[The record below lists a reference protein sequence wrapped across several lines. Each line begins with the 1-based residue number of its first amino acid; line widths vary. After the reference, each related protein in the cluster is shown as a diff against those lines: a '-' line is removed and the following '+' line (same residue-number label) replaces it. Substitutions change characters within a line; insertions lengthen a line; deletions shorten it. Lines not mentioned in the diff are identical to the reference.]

1 MFNVIDQY
9 NSFVEN
15 NFIKKNKDQIEFLKQ
30 ADNVWSSFSKTK
42 LFFKD
47 KIFEGIYLYGQ
58 VGTGKTFLLNLFYQN
73 TKIGKKIHFNNLM
86 NEIHEQVKKSENKE
100 LAIENY
106 VKNLSR
112 DYKIIFID
120 ELHIFNI
127 VDALLIKK
135 IFFYL
140 KKYKIFVLISSNFKP
155 EDLYKNGLQR
165 KDFLP
170 FIEFIKENFEILYMN
185 KIIDYRRDS
194 LNQSKT
200 FFTPVNEDTSREFTK
215 LFERFVNKDEIHIR
229 KINTKSRIIRIE
241 KCTANIAYFTFK
253 KLCSENLGHEDYKN
267 IANAFSII
275 FVENVPHFSSSNSDE
290 CRRFISL
297 IDMLYDHKR
306 SVIILA
312 EKPINQLCSINTL
325 KKEFERTSSRL
336 YEMTIIGNEKYNE
349 KN

>member
-30 ADNVWSSFSKTK
+30 ADNVWSSFSKTN

-86 NEIHEQVKKSENKE
+86 NEIHEQIKKSANKE

-112 DYKIIFID
+112 DFKIIFID

-127 VDALLIKK
+127 VDALIIKK
-135 IFFYL
+135 IFNYFS
-140 KKYKIFVLISSNFKP
+140 KYKIFILLSSNFHP
-155 EDLYKNGLQR
+155 DNLYEDGLQR
-165 KDFLP
+165 NDFLP
-170 FIEFIKENFEILYMN
+170 FIDLIKKNFLLYDISI
-185 KIIDYRRDS
+185 KTDFRRQT

-200 FFTPVNEDTSREFTK
+200 YFTPITTDTTNEFEKLFNRFVDSSHLTTIKIKSKSRELEF
-215 LFERFVNKDEIHIR
+215 N
-229 KINTKSRIIRIE
+229 
-241 KCTANIAYFTFK
+241 KCTSNLMMIDF
-253 KLCSENLGHEDYKN
+253 ENLCEVNFGNEDYKN
-267 IANAFSII
+267 IANKFKLV
-275 FVENVPHFSSSNSDE
+275 FLKNVPEFDNQKKDS
-290 CRRFISL
+290 CRRFIGL
-297 IDMLYDHKR
+297 IDMLYENNC
-306 SVIILA
+306 SIVILA
-312 EKPINQLCSINTL
+312 SKPINSLNNVDTL
-325 KKEFERTSSRL
+325 SEEFKRTASRL
-336 YEMTIIGNEKYNE
+336 YEMTIVKPD
-349 KN
+349 

>member
-127 VDALLIKK
+127 VDALIIKK
-135 IFFYL
+135 IFNYFS
-140 KKYKIFVLISSNFKP
+140 KYKIFVLLSSNFHP
-155 EDLYKNGLQR
+155 DNLYKDGLQR
-165 KDFLP
+165 NDFLP
-170 FIEFIKENFEILYMN
+170 FIDLIKKNFFLYDISI
-185 KIIDYRRDS
+185 KTDFRRQT

-200 FFTPVNEDTSREFTK
+200 YFTPITTETSNEFEKLFNRFVDPSHLTTVKIKSKSRELEF
-215 LFERFVNKDEIHIR
+215 D
-229 KINTKSRIIRIE
+229 
-241 KCTANIAYFTFK
+241 KCTSNLMMIDF
-253 KLCSENLGHEDYKN
+253 ENLCEVNFGNEDYKN
-267 IANAFSII
+267 IADKFKLV
-275 FVENVPHFSSSNSDE
+275 FLKNVPEFDNQKKDS
-290 CRRFISL
+290 CRRFIGL
-297 IDMLYDHKR
+297 IDMLYENNC
-306 SVIILA
+306 SIVILA
-312 EKPINQLCSINTL
+312 SKPINSLNNINTL
-325 KKEFERTSSRL
+325 AEEFKRTASRL
-336 YEMTIIGNEKYNE
+336 YEMTIVKPD
-349 KN
+349 